1 MDPHPA
7 PDPASTQVDS
17 AAKGSLLRTLLTR
30 PGELIGPAVPGTRSR
45 PLAISGPL
53 LALAVASLAGYGAV
67 AGFFQGGSQIAVA
80 ALKAPLIVFCGLL
93 LCLPSLVVFAT
104 LAGVKQPWREF
115 GRVAAGLAATLGVIL
130 VSLGPIAWLFSVT
143 SRSLAFMVLFHLA
156 TWGVALLFALRGLA
170 RMLAVPAARRL
181 AVGWTVLL

>member
-1 MDPHPA
+1 
-7 PDPASTQVDS
+7 
-17 AAKGSLLRTLLTR
+17 
-30 PGELIGPAVPGTRSR
+30 
-45 PLAISGPL
+45 
-53 LALAVASLAGYGAV
+53 LAGYGAV

-181 AVGWTVLL
+181 AVGWTVLLWLVVVQLATFLGPVLERNEGEAVFALEKGSFLERFGTLLDD